1 MVDGQFKQREERL
14 TMVKLAL
21 SISKVLVVLRIYELN
36 LVVLSTS
43 FKVGTIMIRILK
55 KLISGEEKKHSK

>member
-21 SISKVLVVLRIYELN
+21 SISKVLVVLHIYELN
-36 LVVLSTS
+36 PVVLSTS
-43 FKVGTIMIRILK
+43 FKVGTIMIRNLK
-55 KLISGEEKKHSK
+55 KLISGEEKKHTK

>member
-55 KLISGEEKKHSK
+55 KLISGEEKKHTK

>member
-21 SISKVLVVLRIYELN
+21 SISKVLVVLHIYELN
-36 LVVLSTS
+36 PVVLSTS
-43 FKVGTIMIRILK
+43 FEVGTIMIRILK
-55 KLISGEEKKHSK
+55 KLISGEEKKHTK